1 MKIVTERRMAGTTGA
16 AISNISSSY
25 PRTDDVIASPPYRL
39 KIGHRIKAEQYQRDI
54 EKTERSIATLHEHLH
69 RTKLLLAAI
78 MQPPS
83 SQCETSAAV
92 PLLD

>member
-83 SQCETSAAV
+83 SQCETNAAV
-92 PLLD
+92 LLLD

>member
-39 KIGHRIKAEQYQRDI
+39 RIGHRIKAKQYQRDI
-54 EKTERSIATLHEHLH
+54 EKTERSIAALHEHLH

>member
-54 EKTERSIATLHEHLH
+54 EKTERSIAALHEHLH

>member
-39 KIGHRIKAEQYQRDI
+39 KIGHRIKAEQYQRDV
-54 EKTERSIATLHEHLH
+54 EKPERSIAILHEHLH